1 MYKRQQDSGAT
12 EHPYPRAKD
21 PASRQILTISNV
33 TTNTFDVQVL
43 ANTPST
49 NTTTHT
55 FVRANKHGIR
65 RAAIHTGGAYNHIFI
80 TSSNDSLTSYV
91 GGGAARCV
99 NEASAISTLM
109 GIPINLFST
118 GVSNPNSYISGITR
132 TLPKEW
138 PFTGERAIIRDIS
151 ITYDQNGSG
160 DCATEASTISTLFG
174 YLINVIDTAAK
185 GNGNYFANQG
195 IARLAPAQTN
205 TLLAGGG
212 LSLIHI

>member
-1 MYKRQQDSGAT
+1 
-12 EHPYPRAKD
+12 
-21 PASRQILTISNV
+21 
-33 TTNTFDVQVL
+33 
-43 ANTPST
+43 
-49 NTTTHT
+49 
-55 FVRANKHGIR
+55 
-65 RAAIHTGGAYNHIFI
+65 
-80 TSSNDSLTSYV
+80 
-91 GGGAARCV
+91 
-99 NEASAISTLM
+99 M

-118 GVSNPNSYISGITR
+118 GVSNPNSYIGGITR

-138 PFTGERAIIRDIS
+138 PLTGERAIIRDIS

-174 YLINVIDTAAK
+174 YLINVIDTAAQ

-212 LSLIHI
+212 ICYNVVSAMATLADLLEDTIGRAPEMYGQTARILLLIDTYIRRES